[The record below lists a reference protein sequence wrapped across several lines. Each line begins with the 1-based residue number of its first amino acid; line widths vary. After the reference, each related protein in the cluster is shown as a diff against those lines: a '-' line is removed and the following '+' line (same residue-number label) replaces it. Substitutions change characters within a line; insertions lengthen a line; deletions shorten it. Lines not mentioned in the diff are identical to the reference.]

1 MTPEDQVH
9 GFGMDKEKSAVEI
22 LMSINTPNRCNLN
35 KGRPRL
41 MKIKHQ
47 GQRIAIAFLIL
58 MACSPVTLAGAEEA
72 AKINYADTAWILIS
86 SALVMLM
93 LPGLALFYGGMVRRK
108 NVLGTLMHS
117 FVPLGVITVQWV
129 LIGYSLSFGEDIG
142 NFVGNL
148 DKALLSGISYTDLN
162 GTIPDYLFCMFQL
175 MFAIITAALISG
187 GMAERVKFSAYI
199 VFIFVWSTL
208 VYDPICHWVWGG
220 GWLSDLGALDFA
232 GGTVVHIS
240 SGVAGLS
247 AALVLKKRRGFPG
260 SMMIPHSLPLTLLG
274 AGLLWFGWFGFNAGS
289 ALAADE
295 IAVLAFTNTQV
306 ATGAGLLGWV
316 AMEFSKIGKASA
328 LGAASG
334 IVAGLVAITP
344 AAGFVEPLWAMV
356 IGFAA
361 GVICYGAV
369 IMKVK
374 LGYDDSLDAFGIHG
388 IGGAWGALATG
399 LFVTVGGTGLL
410 AGNLKQVGIQV
421 IGIVAAAAYSFVVT
435 YVIVT
440 VIDKTIGFRVDDEEE
455 EMGLDTTQH
464 GETGYNLV

>member
-1 MTPEDQVH
+1 
-9 GFGMDKEKSAVEI
+9 
-22 LMSINTPNRCNLN
+22 
-35 KGRPRL
+35 
-41 MKIKHQ
+41 MKFKLQ
-47 GQRIAIAFLIL
+47 RQRIAIAFLIL
-58 MACSPVTLAGAEEA
+58 MAGSPISPAWAEEA

-129 LIGYSLSFGEDIG
+129 VIGYSLSFGEDIG
-142 NFVGNL
+142 KFVGGL
-148 DKALLSGISYTDLN
+148 DKAFLRGISYTDLS
-162 GTIPDYLFCMFQL
+162 GTIPEYLFCMFQL

-187 GMAERVKFSAYI
+187 GMAERVKFKAYI
-199 VFIFVWSTL
+199 VFIFVWSTV

-220 GWLSDLGALDFA
+220 GWLGDLGALDFA

-240 SGVAGLS
+240 SGVAGL
-247 AALVLKKRRGFPG
+247 AAAVVLKKRRGFPG
-260 SMMIPHSLPLTLLG
+260 SLMIPHSLPLTLLG

-289 ALAADE
+289 ALAANE
-295 IAVLAFTNTQV
+295 TAALAFTNTQV

-316 AMEFSKIGKASA
+316 VMEIYKMGKASA

-361 GVICYGAV
+361 GIICYLAV
-369 IMKVK
+369 VMKVR

-388 IGGAWGALATG
+388 VGGAWGALATG

-410 AGNLKQVGIQV
+410 AGNLKQVGIQI
-421 IGIVAAAAYSFVVT
+421 IGIAAAAGYSFIVT
-435 YVIVT
+435 YGLVT
-440 VIDKTIGFRVDDEEE
+440 VIDKTIGFRVDDEDE

>member
-1 MTPEDQVH
+1 MIP
-9 GFGMDKEKSAVEI
+9 
-22 LMSINTPNRCNLN
+22 
-35 KGRPRL
+35 GRQSF

-47 GQRIAIAFLIL
+47 GMRIATAFLIL
-58 MACSPVTLAGAEEA
+58 AVVFPASLAGAEEA
-72 AKINYADTAWILIS
+72 AKINYADTAWIMVS

-129 LIGYSLSFGEDIG
+129 FIGYSLSFGEDIG
-142 NFVGNL
+142 HFVGNL
-148 DKALLSGISYTDLN
+148 DKAFLMGISHTDLN

-175 MFAIITAALISG
+175 MFAIITVALISG
-187 GMAERVKFSAYI
+187 GMAERVKFKAYV

-220 GWLSDLGALDFA
+220 GWLGDLGALDFA

-240 SGVAGLS
+240 SGVAGLA

-295 IAVLAFTNTQV
+295 IAVLAFTNTQI

-316 AMEFSKIGKASA
+316 VMEFCKIGKASA

-356 IGFAA
+356 IGFVAGALCYAA
-361 GVICYGAV
+361 VVA
-369 IMKVK
+369 KVK
-374 LGYDDSLDAFGIHG
+374 MGYDDSLDAFGIHG

-410 AGNLKQVGIQV
+410 AGNLKQVWIQLVGI
-421 IGIVAAAAYSFVVT
+421 GASAAYSFILT
-435 YVIVT
+435 CVIVT

>member
-1 MTPEDQVH
+1 MR
-9 GFGMDKEKSAVEI
+9 I
-22 LMSINTPNRCNLN
+22 LNRGHLW
-35 KGRPRL
+35 
-41 MKIKHQ
+41 I
-47 GQRIAIAFLIL
+47 ISVIL
-58 MACSPVTLAGAEEA
+58 ALFPLSVAEAEEV
-72 AKINYADTAWILIS
+72 AKINFADTAWILIS

-117 FVPLGVITVQWV
+117 FVPLGVITIQWV
-129 LIGYSLSFGEDIG
+129 LIGYSLSFGEDVGKFI
-142 NFVGNL
+142 GNL
-148 DKALLSGISYTDLN
+148 DKAFLMGIDFKDLN

-187 GMAERVKFSAYI
+187 GFAERVNFKAYI
-199 VFIFVWSTL
+199 IFIFVWSTL
-208 VYDPICHWVWGG
+208 VYDPIAHWVWGG
-220 GWLSDLGALDFA
+220 GWLGDLGALDFA

-240 SGVAGLS
+240 SGM
-247 AALVLKKRRGFPG
+247 AALAAAMVLKKRAGFPG
-260 SMMIPHSLPLTLLG
+260 KLMIPHSLPLTLLG

-295 IAVLAFTNTQV
+295 TAVLAFTNTQV
-306 ATGAGLLGWV
+306 ATGAGMLGWV
-316 AMEFSKIGKASA
+316 LMEFYKMGKASA

-356 IGFAA
+356 IGFLAGGLCYAA
-361 GVICYGAV
+361 VV
-369 IMKVK
+369 MKIK
-374 LGYDDSLDAFGIHG
+374 IGYDDSLDAFGIHA

-410 AGNLKQVGIQV
+410 GGNLQQVGIQ
-421 IGIVAAAAYSFVVT
+421 IVAIAAAAAYSFVIT
-435 YVIVT
+435 LGIVI
-440 VIDKTIGFRVDDEEE
+440 VIDKTVGFRVNDEDE

>member
-1 MTPEDQVH
+1 MKPTPLKYLLGSLLVILMLSGTAYAEDQ
-9 GFGMDKEKSAVEI
+9 
-22 LMSINTPNRCNLN
+22 LN
-35 KGRPRL
+35 
-41 MKIKHQ
+41 Q
-47 GQRIAIAFLIL
+47 
-58 MACSPVTLAGAEEA
+58 
-72 AKINYADTAWILIS
+72 ADTAWVLIS

-129 LIGYSLSFGEDIG
+129 LIGYSLSFGPDVGKFIG
-142 NFVGNL
+142 NF
-148 DKALLSGISYTDLN
+148 DKSFLMDVNYETLN
-162 GTIPDYLFCMFQL
+162 GTIPDYLFCVFQM

-187 GMAERVKFSAYI
+187 GIAERVSFKAYVI
-199 VFIFVWSTL
+199 FIFAWSTL

-220 GWLSDLGALDFA
+220 GWLGDLGALDFA

-240 SGVAGLS
+240 SGTAGLA
-247 AALVLKKRRGFPG
+247 AALYLKKRRGFPG
-260 SMMIPHSLPLTLLG
+260 TLMVPHNLPFTLLG

-289 ALAADE
+289 ALAADAS
-295 IAVLAFTNTQV
+295 AVLAFTNTQI
-306 ATGAGLLGWV
+306 ATGGGMLGWIFAEYV
-316 AMEFSKIGKASA
+316 KAGKASA

-356 IGFAA
+356 IGVAA
-361 GVICYGAV
+361 GIFCYVAV
-369 IMKVK
+369 VMKVK
-374 LGYDDSLDAFGIHG
+374 LGYDDSLDVFGVHA

-410 AGNLKQVGIQV
+410 AGNLGQVGVQIV
-421 IGIVAAAAYSFVVT
+421 GIFAAGIYSFLVTWVIVALL
-435 YVIVT
+435 
-440 VIDKTIGFRVDDEEE
+440 DKTIGFRVNDEEE

-464 GETGYNLV
+464 GETGYNMV

>member
-1 MTPEDQVH
+1 M
-9 GFGMDKEKSAVEI
+9 
-22 LMSINTPNRCNLN
+22 N
-35 KGRPRL
+35 
-41 MKIKHQ
+41 IKLQ
-47 GQRIAIAFLIL
+47 GQRTAVALLIL
-58 MACSPVTLAGAEEA
+58 MAGSPVSLAGAEEA
-72 AKINYADTAWILIS
+72 VKINYADTAWILIS

-142 NFVGNL
+142 HFVGSL
-148 DKALLSGISYTDLN
+148 DKAFLHGIKYTDLN
-162 GTIPDYLFCMFQL
+162 GTIPEYLFCMFQL

-187 GMAERVKFSAYI
+187 GMAERVSFKAYI

-220 GWLSDLGALDFA
+220 GWLGDLGALDFA

-240 SGVAGLS
+240 SGVAGLA
-247 AALVLKKRRGFPG
+247 AALILKKRRGFPG
-260 SMMIPHSLPLTLLG
+260 SLMIPHSLPLTLLG

-289 ALAADE
+289 ALAANE
-295 IAVLAFTNTQV
+295 SAVLAFTNTQV
-306 ATGAGLLGWV
+306 ATGAGLLGWL
-316 AMEFSKIGKASA
+316 AMEFYKMGKASA

-361 GVICYGAV
+361 GAICFGAV
-369 IMKVK
+369 VMKMK
-374 LGYDDSLDAFGIHG
+374 LGYDDSLDVFGIHAV
-388 IGGAWGALATG
+388 GGAWGALATG
-399 LFVTVGGTGLL
+399 LFVTIGGTGLL
-410 AGNLKQVGIQV
+410 AGNLKQVGIQLV
-421 IGIVAAAAYSFVVT
+421 GIAAAAGYSFILT
-435 YVIVT
+435 WVIVT
-440 VIDKTIGFRVDDEEE
+440 VIDKTIGFRIENEDE